1 MEETIVYIDDCR
13 FTEAHYQG
21 GNELY
26 LVAFDGGD
34 VIVFDVSPKTF
45 DELRRD
51 PSAEKV
57 RQILRTHHWARA

>member
-1 MEETIVYIDDCR
+1 MNETIVYIDDCR

-26 LVAFDGGD
+26 LVAVDGCD
-34 VIVFDVSPKTF
+34 VIVFDVSRETF

-57 RQILRTHHWARA
+57 RQILRTHRWVRA